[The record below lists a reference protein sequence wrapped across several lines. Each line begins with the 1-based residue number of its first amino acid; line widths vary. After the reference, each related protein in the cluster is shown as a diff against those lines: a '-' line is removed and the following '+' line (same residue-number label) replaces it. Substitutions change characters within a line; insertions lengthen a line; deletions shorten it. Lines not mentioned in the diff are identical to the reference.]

1 MNTPVLDLLLLT
13 VLGAIIGSFLSV
25 LVGRLPEGRTVIF
38 GRSTCDNCFRPLAA
52 RDLVP
57 LLTWLWLRGRCRHCH
72 ARIAISHPLIELGA
86 ILIAIWAATV
96 MNGWL
101 LAASC
106 VLGWTLLAIAFIDG
120 RHYRI
125 PDVLTLPL
133 LLAGLA
139 ATYLIDLGRVFDHAA
154 GAAIGF
160 AAFAGVAASYRY
172 LRRREGMGMG
182 DAKLLA
188 ALGAWVSYDGLPTV
202 VLLAAGLA
210 IFAVLIRS
218 LGGASLRLGDRV
230 PFGPFLAATGW
241 IVWLYGPL
249 DFG

>member
-1 MNTPVLDLLLLT
+1 MNTPVLDLLLLS
-13 VLGAIIGSFLSV
+13 VLGAIVGSFLSV
-25 LVGRLPEGRTVIF
+25 LIGRLPEGRTVIF

-52 RDLVP
+52 RDLIP
-57 LLTWLWLRGRCRHCH
+57 LLSCLWLCGRCRHCH
-72 ARIAISHPLIELGA
+72 ARISVSHPLIELGA
-86 ILIAIWAATV
+86 ILTAIWAATV

-106 VLGWTLLAIAFIDG
+106 VLGWTLLVIAFIDW

-139 ATYLIDLGRVFDHAA
+139 ASYVIDSETVFYHAA

-160 AAFAGVAASYRY
+160 TAFAGVAVSYRY
-172 LRRREGMGMG
+172 LRKREGMGKG

-218 LGGASLRLGDRV
+218 LGGAGLRLADRV
-230 PFGPFLAATGW
+230 PFGPFLAAAGW